1 MRLTARAVRV
11 IAAVAMTSAATLTQ
25 APALAWSGGP
35 GTSVPAGFEAN
46 SVTWLSAQRGWVL
59 GAASCG
65 TNACAEVV
73 GTTDAAK
80 TWRLIGTVPAPI
92 AESGG
97 RPGITEIRFAT
108 AAVGWA
114 FGPYLFRT
122 TTGGKSWAQ
131 MPIPGGGKQVLALAA
146 GPTQTY
152 AVVADCAWGAGLCP
166 QPLSLWRIP
175 TDARSGWA
183 RIPLTL
189 PPNDAADVAVFG
201 TTVYVVDAQEQF
213 GRPDVFYASTDGRQ
227 FTARPAPCNHHA
239 QGLSLIQA
247 VPMSATRVALFCVG
261 NAGSPAPGDATKSVY
276 TSANTGTTDT
286 YAGATGPAGVTAQ
299 LAASPSGNLA
309 VAALS
314 AGSFLYINDTHQQAW
329 TMVKGLSTSAGW
341 NDITYVTNSQAWVVY
356 RPADLRGTGQL
367 WTTHDAGLHWSVA
380 KL

>member
-1 MRLTARAVRV
+1 L
-11 IAAVAMTSAATLTQ
+11 L
-25 APALAWSGGP
+25 
-35 GTSVPAGFEAN
+35 
-46 SVTWLSAQRGWVL
+46 
-59 GAASCG
+59 
-65 TNACAEVV
+65 
-73 GTTDAAK
+73 
-80 TWRLIGTVPAPI
+80 GTVPAPI
-92 AESGG
+92 AKFGG
-97 RPGITEIRFAT
+97 HPGITEIRFAT

-166 QPLSLWRIP
+166 RPLSFWHIPTGARGGWTRIP
-175 TDARSGWA
+175 M
-183 RIPLTL
+183 TL

-201 TTVYVVDAQEQF
+201 TTVYVVDAQVQF
-213 GRPDVFYASTDGRQ
+213 GRPDVFYASTDGRH
-227 FTARPAPCNHHA
+227 FATRPAPCNHA
-239 QGLSLIQA
+239 EGLALIQA

-286 YAGATGPAGVTAQ
+286 YAGATGPAGTEAQ

-314 AGSFLYINDTHQQAW
+314 AGSFLYINDTHKQAW
-329 TMVKGLSTSAGW
+329 TMVKGLGVSAGW

-356 RPADLRGTGQL
+356 GPADSRGIGQL
-367 WTTHDAGLHWSVA
+367 WATHDAGRRWSIT

>member
-1 MRLTARAVRV
+1 MSLSARAVRV
-11 IAAVAMTSAATLTQ
+11 IAAVALTCAATITPG
-25 APALAWSGGP
+25 PALAWSGGP
-35 GTSVPAGFEAN
+35 GASVPAGFEAN

-59 GAASCG
+59 GAAACG
-65 TNACAEVV
+65 KNACAEVI

-80 TWRLIGTVPAPI
+80 TWRLIGTVGAPI
-92 AESGG
+92 AEFGG
-97 RPGITEIRFAT
+97 RPGITEIRFANP
-108 AAVGWA
+108 AVGWA
-114 FGPYLFRT
+114 FGPYLFST
-122 TTGGKSWAQ
+122 STGGKSWTR

-152 AVVADCAWGAGLCP
+152 AVVTGCAWGAGICP
-166 QPLSLWRIP
+166 RPLSFWRIP
-175 TDARSGWA
+175 TGGRGGWT
-183 RIPLTL
+183 RIPLGL
-189 PPNDAADVAVFG
+189 PPNDGADVAVFG
-201 TTVYVVDAQEQF
+201 ATVYVLDEQVQF
-213 GRPDVFYASTDGRQ
+213 GRPDVFDASTDGRH
-227 FTARPAPCNHHA
+227 FTARPAPCNHA
-239 QGLSLIQA
+239 KDLALIQA

-286 YAGATGPAGVTAQ
+286 YAGATGPAGTAAQ

-314 AGSFLYINDTHQQAW
+314 AGSFLYINDTHKQAW
-329 TMVKGLSTSAGW
+329 TMVKDLGVSAGW

-367 WTTHDAGLHWSVA
+367 WTTHDAGLHWSIT

>member
-108 AAVGWA
+108 PAVGWA
-114 FGPYLFRT
+114 FGTYLFRT
-122 TTGGKSWAQ
+122 STGGKFWARV
-131 MPIPGGGKQVLALAA
+131 PIPGGGKQVLALAA
-146 GPTQTY
+146 GPAQTY
-152 AVVADCAWGAGLCP
+152 AVVAGCAWGAGICP
-166 QPLSLWRIP
+166 RPLSFWRIP
-175 TDARSGWA
+175 TGGRGGWT
-183 RIPLTL
+183 RIPLRL
-189 PPNDAADVAVFG
+189 PPNDGADVAVFG
-201 TTVYVVDAQEQF
+201 ATVYVLDEQLQF
-213 GRPDVFYASTDGRQ
+213 GRPDLFYASTDGRH
-227 FTARPAPCNHHA
+227 FTARPAPCNHA
-239 QGLSLIQA
+239 KDLALIQA
-247 VPMSATRVALFCVG
+247 VPMSADRVAMLCDG
-261 NAGSPAPGDATKSVY
+261 NPGFSKAVKTVY
-276 TSANTGTTDT
+276 VSADTGKTDT
-286 YAGATGPAGVTAQ
+286 YAGQMGLFGIQAQ

-309 VAALS
+309 VAS
-314 AGSFLYINDTHQQAW
+314 TSNGSFIYINDTHKQAW
-329 TMVKGLSTSAGW
+329 TMVEGIGDGGAGW

-356 RPADLRGTGQL
+356 RPADSSGTGQL
-367 WTTHDAGLHWSVA
+367 WATHDAGLHWSIA